1 MLAASLD
8 PAVDRVEVLTD
19 GDVPVLHFGWPGGSL
34 PVAYQGEGVHAA
46 FRIGLSLTALS
57 GGVALLEEP
66 EAHLHPAAMVLVAKA
81 IINAVRSGTQVV
93 LTTHSL
99 EFIDRL
105 VDEVGD
111 DAELLT
117 LFTVWLND
125 GRLMSARH
133 DGDEVRFARGEIAED
148 LR

>member
-1 MLAASLD
+1 
-8 PAVDRVEVLTD
+8 
-19 GDVPVLHFGWPGGSL
+19 
-34 PVAYQGEGVHAA
+34 
-46 FRIGLSLTALS
+46 
-57 GGVALLEEP
+57 
-66 EAHLHPAAMVLVAKA
+66 MVLVAKA